1 MDVVQRRRSNR
12 ARSASSRAPAA
23 AATSAARAIGALELR
38 SEVQLRDGSPVEIR
52 SLRADDKAGLA
63 AGFARLSELSRYR
76 RFLSPTTR
84 LTNGQLAYLTE
95 LDHHDHEALVAIEPA
110 SRHGLGVARY
120 VRSSDDPREAEFAVA
135 VADDWQ
141 RRGLGTALLGALAA
155 RAREEGIT
163 RFTGLVQAENR
174 SMQALLQTLGPVEQR
189 PGGGGTIEVSL
200 EVPEES
206 GTGEHLR
213 RLAGWM
219 RAAATGQLNSRLGR
233 RGGS

>member
-1 MDVVQRRRSNR
+1 MQ
-12 ARSASSRAPAA
+12 AA
-23 AATSAARAIGALELR
+23 
-38 SEVQLRDGSPVEIR
+38 
-52 SLRADDKAGLA
+52 DKAGLA
-63 AGFARLSELSRYR
+63 EVYARLSELSRYS

-84 LTNGQLAYLTE
+84 LTNSQLAYLTE